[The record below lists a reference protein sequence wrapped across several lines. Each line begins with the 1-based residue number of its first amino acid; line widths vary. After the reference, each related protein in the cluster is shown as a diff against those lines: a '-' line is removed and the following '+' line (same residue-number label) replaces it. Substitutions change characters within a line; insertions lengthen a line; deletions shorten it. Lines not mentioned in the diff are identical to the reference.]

1 MVRIEIGEF
10 SRPTSLHAKVE
21 FKTIDIINTSSA
33 NMKPKNVSL
42 QLTAVVLSTLTILP
56 FSADATSNYTYKPDE
71 YVTIVDGQSPN
82 GEYSVAAHGE
92 GAYGYERFHIYLMD
106 AKTKKPIGPLKE
118 IKETLDT
125 GADAFYARWSADS
138 RQVSITY
145 RVDRHVAVMVRYRIE
160 NGRAY
165 LINGPSKVEGLPRH

>member
-1 MVRIEIGEF
+1 M
-10 SRPTSLHAKVE
+10 SDMVE
-21 FKTIDIINTSSA
+21 FKPIDIINTSPA

-56 FSADATSNYTYKPDE
+56 FSADATSNYTYKPGE

-92 GAYGYERFHIYLMD
+92 GAYGYEHFHIYLMG

-165 LINGPSKVEGLPRH
+165 LINGPSKVEGLPGH